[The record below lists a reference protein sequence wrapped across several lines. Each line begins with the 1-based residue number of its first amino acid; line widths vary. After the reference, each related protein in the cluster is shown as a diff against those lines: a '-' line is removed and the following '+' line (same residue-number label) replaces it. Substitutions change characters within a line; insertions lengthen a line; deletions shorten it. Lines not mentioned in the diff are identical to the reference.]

1 MTKGRLIASLIGAA
15 GMALCGPAEA
25 DNYPTKPLKLIIP
38 FPPGGTTDIVGRG
51 VADQLSKVLGQAVV
65 VENKGG
71 GGGSIGADA
80 IAKAAPDGYTIGIAT
95 VSTHAVNPACNP
107 KLSYDPLK
115 DFKPITNLATVAN
128 VIAVN
133 PTFPAKNYKEF
144 VAVLTANPGKYS
156 FATSGT
162 CGIGHMLGEEFKV
175 LTKTQMVHV
184 PYRGAGPALNDVL
197 ANQVPI
203 MVDNLPSS
211 IQFIKGGKLRPIVV
225 AWNKRIDSLPDVP
238 TFAEVGLKDAND
250 PAWYGLVAPAGTSD
264 DIIRKLNE
272 AAVKALK
279 DPGLVDRF
287 RGAGAEPVGNTPQQY
302 AAEIKREFDKMR
314 TLVKQQNIKLDQ

>member
-15 GMALCGPAEA
+15 GMALCGPALA
-25 DNYPTKPLKLIIP
+25 DNYPAKPLKLIIP

-144 VAVLTANPGKYS
+144 VAVL
-156 FATSGT
+156 
-162 CGIGHMLGEEFKV
+162 
-175 LTKTQMVHV
+175 
-184 PYRGAGPALNDVL
+184 
-197 ANQVPI
+197 
-203 MVDNLPSS
+203 
-211 IQFIKGGKLRPIVV
+211 
-225 AWNKRIDSLPDVP
+225 
-238 TFAEVGLKDAND
+238 
-250 PAWYGLVAPAGTSD
+250 
-264 DIIRKLNE
+264 
-272 AAVKALK
+272 
-279 DPGLVDRF
+279 
-287 RGAGAEPVGNTPQQY
+287 
-302 AAEIKREFDKMR
+302 
-314 TLVKQQNIKLDQ
+314 